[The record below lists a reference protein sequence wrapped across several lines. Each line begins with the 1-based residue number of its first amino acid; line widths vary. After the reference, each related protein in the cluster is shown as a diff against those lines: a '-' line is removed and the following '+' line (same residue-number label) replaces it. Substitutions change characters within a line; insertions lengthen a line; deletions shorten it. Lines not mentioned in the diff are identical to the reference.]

1 MTIAENMRPLSLVD
15 TFGRVHDYLR
25 ISLTERCNLRCTY
38 CMPEEGIAM
47 RPKSHFMQHHEVAAI
62 AATFARLG
70 VKKIRITGGE
80 PLVRNDLAKI
90 IASLSR
96 LNVELAITTNGL
108 LLDKYIDCLKANG
121 LRSVNVSLDS
131 LDPTTYNRIT
141 RRNYFEKV
149 MSNISILLKNDFNV
163 KLNAVILRGVNDHEL
178 PEFVRFTQT
187 RDIHFRF
194 IEFMPFSGNRW
205 REDKGLTRAEML
217 DSIHAAFP
225 GKVTRLTDSPGSRDE
240 YFRLNGFAGTFGVIG
255 SVTNP
260 FCDTCNRI
268 RLTAD
273 GRLRNC
279 LFSANETDLLS
290 LLRAGEDI
298 VPHIFESV
306 LHKKAMRGGS
316 GSVQQLSEESFHHN
330 SRAMHTIGG

>member
-1 MTIAENMRPLSLVD
+1 
-15 TFGRVHDYLR
+15 
-25 ISLTERCNLRCTY
+25 
-38 CMPEEGIAM
+38 MPEEGITM
-47 RPKSHFMQHHEVAAI
+47 RPKSHFMQHHEVAEI
-62 AATFARLG
+62 AATFVRLG

-80 PLVRNDLAKI
+80 PLVRSDADKV

-108 LLDKYIDCLKANG
+108 LLDRFIDCFKTNG

-131 LDPTTYNRIT
+131 LDPLTYNSIT
-141 RRNYFEKV
+141 RRNYFDKV
-149 MSNISILLKNDFNV
+149 MSNISLLLKNDFHV
-163 KLNAVILRGVNDHEL
+163 KLNAVILKGVNDREL
-178 PEFVRFTQT
+178 VDFVKFTQT
-187 RDIHFRF
+187 RKIHFRF
-194 IEFMPFSGNRW
+194 IEFMPFSGNLW
-205 REDKGLTRAEML
+205 RQDKGIKRSEML
-217 DSIHAAFP
+217 DRIYAAFP
-225 GKVTRLTDSPGSRDE
+225 KKIIRLDDSVNSKDE
-240 YFRLNGFAGTFGVIG
+240 YFRVDGYAGTFGIIS

-279 LFSANETDLLS
+279 LFSSDEADLLS
-290 LLRAGEDI
+290 LFRAGEDI
-298 VPHIFESV
+298 VPPILESV

-316 GSVQQLSEESFHHN
+316 DSIQQLSEASLHQH